1 MCAELICLVLDSFEG
16 LLGSGFKGRDIISIT
31 DFDREDLQ
39 ELFERAYRLERF
51 SRSKLDVLKDKVMAL
66 AFFEPSTRTRMS
78 FETAMKRL
86 GGSTIGFTS
95 EEATSIA
102 KGETLGDTIRMLD
115 AYSDIIV
122 IRHRLEGA
130 AKYAAEIASVPVINA
145 GDGKQHHPTQAMI
158 DLYTIWRLKGTIDGL
173 VYGVLGDLKYAR
185 TTASFTLALGLFK
198 PKVIYL
204 ISHPLLRMRESV
216 KEYLRSKG
224 IKFVE
229 VENLDDVIEELDV
242 LYVVRIQKERFP
254 DPSEYE
260 KVKGSYMVTLKTLA
274 KAKKDLIIL
283 HPLPRVDE
291 IDRRID
297 QTPHAAYFK
306 QAAWG
311 VPVRMALLT
320 LIFDVEV

>member
-1 MCAELICLVLDSFEG
+1 MLSPGFSHG
-16 LLGSGFKGRDIISIT
+16 LLGSGFRNRDVISIT
-31 DFDREDLQ
+31 DFDRKDLE
-39 ELFERAYRLERF
+39 ELFSRANRLEPY
-51 SRSKLDVLKDKVMAL
+51 SKSKLSVLEGKVMSL

-86 GGSTIGFTS
+86 GGLTMGFTS
-95 EEATSIA
+95 EEAISIA

-122 IRHRLEGA
+122 IRHRLEGV
-130 AKYAAEIASVPVINA
+130 AKYAAEVASVPVINA

-173 VYGVLGDLKYAR
+173 TYGILGDLKYAR
-185 TTASFTLALGLFK
+185 TTASFALALGLFK
-198 PKVIYL
+198 PRLIYF
-204 ISHPLLRMRESV
+204 ISHPLLRMRENV
-216 KEYLRSKG
+216 KRFLNSKG
-224 IKFVE
+224 IKFEE
-229 VENLDDVIEELDV
+229 VERAEDVIDELDV

-260 KVKGSYMVTLKTLA
+260 KVRGTYIVNLKLLA

-283 HPLPRVDE
+283 HPLPRTDE

-297 QTPHAAYFK
+297 NTPHAAYFK

-320 LIFDVEV
+320 SIFGVEI